1 MADCTFVDH
10 VIDLRLFAA
19 SRNPTGLSHTDA
31 PPTDRDSDI
40 VRSVLRQLAV
50 LEVASTGSIVRQIV
64 RAVEA
69 HKPRARYVA
78 PWWQGVGVRLLRAFG
93 K

>member
-1 MADCTFVDH
+1 

-40 VRSVLRQLAV
+40 VRSVLSVGTFEDWCGAGLSDHV
-50 LEVASTGSIVRQIV
+50 PIVV
-64 RAVEA
+64 DV
-69 HKPRARYVA
+69 KPH
-78 PWWQGVGVRLLRAFG
+78 
-93 K
+93 